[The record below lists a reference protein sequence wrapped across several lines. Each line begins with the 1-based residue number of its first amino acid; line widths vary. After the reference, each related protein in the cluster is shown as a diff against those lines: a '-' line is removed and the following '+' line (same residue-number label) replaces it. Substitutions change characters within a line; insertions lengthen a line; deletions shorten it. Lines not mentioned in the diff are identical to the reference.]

1 MIRFDGSRRSLPAD
15 PARKSLR
22 PNNRGRAH
30 MVQRRPI
37 GQKPASPPECATL
50 GDIARSRGMAM
61 IAEQTGLAR
70 EALYNSPSANGNPR
84 LTTLLGV
91 LKARLGFGSQ

>member
-1 MIRFDGSRRSLPAD
+1 
-15 PARKSLR
+15 
-22 PNNRGRAH
+22 
-30 MVQRRPI
+30 
-37 GQKPASPPECATL
+37 
-50 GDIARSRGMAM
+50 M